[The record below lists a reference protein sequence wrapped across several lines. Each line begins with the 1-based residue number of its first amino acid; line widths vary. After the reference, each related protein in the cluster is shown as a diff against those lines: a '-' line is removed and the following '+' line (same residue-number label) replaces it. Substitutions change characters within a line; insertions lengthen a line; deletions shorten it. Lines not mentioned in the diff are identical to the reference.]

1 MLINVETV
9 GKDFIICKREKGF
22 VNSIKNFINRKKEI
36 KRAVHDLN
44 FSIKSGDIIG
54 YIGPN
59 GAGKSTTIK
68 MMSGILTPTTGK
80 ILLDGIEPYN
90 NRRKIA
96 HKIGVVF
103 GQRTQLQWDL
113 PVIDSFELMKEI
125 YSIPKEKYEMRYKE
139 LIELFDMKEFIEIP
153 VRQLSLGQRMRADIA
168 LSLLHDPDILFLDEP
183 TIGLDAT
190 AKEVIRLQIQRLAD
204 NKNKIVILTSHDMED
219 VETVCNRI
227 IYIDK
232 GEKYFDGSV
241 EEFKKNYNQ
250 LRFINFVFEDKV
262 DGSFIPKLQNVSIE
276 KISGSSLTLSFDRE
290 KAKVKDILEIINQN
304 FLIKDFWVED
314 EKIDDVVRRAYRLEK
329 NNGNKF

>member
-1 MLINVETV
+1 M
-9 GKDFIICKREKGF
+9 
-22 VNSIKNFINRKKEI
+22 
-36 KRAVHDLN
+36 
-44 FSIKSGDIIG
+44 
-54 YIGPN
+54 
-59 GAGKSTTIK
+59 
-68 MMSGILTPTTGK
+68 
-80 ILLDGIEPYN
+80 
-90 NRRKIA
+90 
-96 HKIGVVF
+96 F

-232 GEKYFDGSV
+232 GRNILMEV
-241 EEFKKNYNQ
+241 LKNLKRIIISY
-250 LRFINFVFEDKV
+250 
-262 DGSFIPKLQNVSIE
+262 VS
-276 KISGSSLTLSFDRE
+276 
-290 KAKVKDILEIINQN
+290 
-304 FLIKDFWVED
+304 
-314 EKIDDVVRRAYRLEK
+314 
-329 NNGNKF
+329 

>member
-9 GKDFIICKREKGF
+9 GKDFIIYKREKGF

-125 YSIPKEKYEMRYKE
+125 
-139 LIELFDMKEFIEIP
+139 
-153 VRQLSLGQRMRADIA
+153 
-168 LSLLHDPDILFLDEP
+168 
-183 TIGLDAT
+183 
-190 AKEVIRLQIQRLAD
+190 
-204 NKNKIVILTSHDMED
+204 
-219 VETVCNRI
+219 
-227 IYIDK
+227 
-232 GEKYFDGSV
+232 
-241 EEFKKNYNQ
+241 
-250 LRFINFVFEDKV
+250 
-262 DGSFIPKLQNVSIE
+262 
-276 KISGSSLTLSFDRE
+276 
-290 KAKVKDILEIINQN
+290 
-304 FLIKDFWVED
+304 
-314 EKIDDVVRRAYRLEK
+314 
-329 NNGNKF
+329 

>member
-9 GKDFIICKREKGF
+9 GKDFIIYKREKGF